1 MVGLEMVFQLQGD
14 AVPYYVNEARPIP
27 FVDIIEVKQLLTNDY
42 VKQSLIAPV
51 EEASKWAAP
60 LVVLRRSNGKW
71 RIVVDHTASAVLFG
85 DQPTPLERPGMLS
98 KKS

>member
-1 MVGLEMVFQLQGD
+1 MVGLEMVFQLLD
-14 AVPYYVNEARPIP
+14 DPVPYYVNEARPIP
-27 FVDIIEVKQLLTNDY
+27 FVDRIEVKQLLTNDY

-71 RIVVDHTASAVLFG
+71 RIFVNHINNINHFVRR
-85 DQPTPLERPGMLS
+85 PTHPT
-98 KKS
+98 